1 MAFRVSG
8 IWSMVGVA
16 MALIA
21 LYLILEHVLGATDIL
36 GSLFSGAVA
45 GAGVLQGRSVRIGGV
60 TVG

>member
-1 MAFRVSG
+1 
-8 IWSMVGVA
+8 